1 MSFEIWNGYNLEHKE
16 IYGRD
21 AVIVYPKEGTANGK
35 WALKTEYFGA
45 FPDTEIKL
53 LENGYHVAHI
63 ATQTRWYVHEDNDAR
78 VELAKYMH
86 EILGLSKKCVIV
98 GMSCGGMQ
106 GIYMGAKNPELVSC
120 MYLDAPVVNLLS
132 VVFGLGR
139 TSTCKDLEGFQ
150 KQFIEDKNMTLADA
164 ISYREHPLDYIP
176 KLVENKI
183 PLILVSGDSDT
194 VVNFEENGLFLQK
207 AYEKEGIPLEVYIK
221 EGGDHHP
228 HGLLDNTPIVEF
240 ILKHDI

>member
-1 MSFEIWNGYNLEHKE
+1 MAFEKWNGFNLERIE
-16 IYGRD
+16 LFERE
-21 AVIVYPKEGTANGK
+21 ALIVYPKEGTANGR

-53 LENGYHVAHI
+53 LENGYHIAHI
-63 ATQTRWYVHEDNDAR
+63 ESKTRWYVHEDNEAR
-78 VELAKYMH
+78 AVLAKYMH
-86 EILGLSKKCVIV
+86 ETLGLSKTCAIV

-106 GIYMGAKNPELVSC
+106 GIYFGAVYPEYVSC

-139 TSTCKDLEGFQ
+139 TATCKDLECFK
-150 KQFIEDKNMTLADA
+150 KQFIEDKKMTLADT

-176 KLVENKI
+176 RLLQHRI
-183 PLILVSGDSDT
+183 PVVLVSGDSDT
-194 VVNFEENGLFLQK
+194 VVNFDENGVFVKQ

-221 EGGDHHP
+221 KGGDHHP
-228 HGLLDNTPIVEF
+228 HGLADNTPIVDF
-240 ILKHDI
+240 ILKYDK